1 MNNQRTPYE
10 QPLGGSGKKNLSF
23 NRKKPLAGQDTN
35 KIEINGQYW
44 KQTYT
49 IGFESLW
56 KQTYLLNGR
65 HWALS

>member
-1 MNNQRTPYE
+1 MSSHLAE
-10 QPLGGSGKKNLSF
+10 VGKKTLSF